1 MCAAES
7 RNAATDATGDGNG
20 FVSIPETPTG
30 ARRKRAARPD
40 VAAEPDALHGSH
52 EAARTQAH
60 LARAKKAAVLADRL
74 AVGAAEGEERPHD
87 SSRSLPQRA
96 AVLLSVLATITGTDV
111 RISGTPTALHA
122 EIRLGAAL
130 SETEHKNLLE
140 ALSLADQFGHSITRQ
155 DGEKVWASYR
165 SIPRSGRQPHE
176 AGPPPPPATLR
187 PAQDTESAAFYTTR
201 ERSRGGE
208 FHPPV

>member
-7 RNAATDATGDGNG
+7 RNAATDATGEVNG
-20 FVSIPETPTG
+20 VVSIPETPTV

-40 VAAEPDALHGSH
+40 VAAEPDTLHGPH
-52 EAARTQAH
+52 EAARTQAQ
-60 LARAKKAAVLADRL
+60 LARAKKVAVSADRL
-74 AVGAAEGEERPHD
+74 AVGAAEGEEGPHD

-96 AVLLSVLATITGTDV
+96 AVLLSVLATITGADV
-111 RISGTPTALHA
+111 RISGTPAALHA
-122 EIRLGAAL
+122 EIHLGAAL

-176 AGPPPPPATLR
+176 AGPPPSPATLR
-187 PAQDTESAAFYTTR
+187 PAQDTESAAFYTAC